1 MVKEEHP
8 IFIFLGEAL
17 TGHVISVQEAS
28 SEIDCTSKCLSNP
41 NCASFNFEIQQP
53 RPPSICELNNVS
65 RMYYNKTLKR
75 NDSFAY
81 YEPITPRERPKK
93 EIPALCPTTSN
104 IITDAVTSQGTQEV
118 SPTQDQA
125 ATSLRTVPSAQLTTT
140 VAPGVKTAPGK
151 WFEKLNW
158 DWFHETSYLLH
169 QKEFPLSRIIRPLL
183 FARLTLYF

>member
-8 IFIFLGEAL
+8 IFIFLGKAL

-65 RMYYNKTLKR
+65 RMYSNKTLKR

-151 WFEKLNW
+151 
-158 DWFHETSYLLH
+158 
-169 QKEFPLSRIIRPLL
+169 
-183 FARLTLYF
+183 

>member
-8 IFIFLGEAL
+8 IFIFLGKAL

-65 RMYYNKTLKR
+65 RMYSNDTLKR

-93 EIPALCPTTSN
+93 EFPALCPATSN
-104 IITDAVTSQGTQEV
+104 IMRS
-118 SPTQDQA
+118 
-125 ATSLRTVPSAQLTTT
+125 VPSAQLTTT
-140 VAPGVKTAPGK
+140 VAPGVTTTPG
-151 WFEKLNW
+151 N
-158 DWFHETSYLLH
+158 
-169 QKEFPLSRIIRPLL
+169 
-183 FARLTLYF
+183 